1 MENRKINYIVRE
13 AEYIKQQI
21 ELFEE
26 FGAEEMRIMAN
37 EDIPTNFAYNIDLLY
52 LRARDGKFYFN
63 DNMGY
68 LRNSDNIHANQEH
81 IIFNYEANLETTVID
96 DLQDINV
103 DYFREIKDK
112 IVFDIPNL
120 QCMSCRNDTDLRK
133 KNELIDFCSEVLDE
147 LNFYKFEV
155 EVIYTMFL
163 HELRLYFNEYIIP
176 RYKSE
181 AECIEVMD
189 IGHRKRLS
197 KKHIHIVSGAV
208 KDAINES
215 ILPQLK
221 NQLLLLKDIINQSHN
236 PQKLVNILTNFRRDT
251 PIKYTTHLWDMNFS
265 KEYGSFD
272 GYINKVKE
280 QWEEIEIDLKYLSPN
295 LHQKIYDFL
304 FNDSNK
310 AQNWCSKEGD
320 SLSIGW
326 SSLQGLRAWCDEGN
340 DPFAFCLSQ
349 SYQIENKTLSTFG
362 GAIGLFKQEIQIRNE
377 NNILESIFIDIEERL
392 DDELEGVFKIETIKL
407 KGKSFYTD
415 VEVFQNVLD
424 RIFSEI
430 KKRQE
435 FPKIRVEC
443 VEDEQGE
450 YIELHI
456 TQIGSYANRSKEEML
471 NIANGGD
478 SDEIK
483 KSLQNLCD
491 WSIESSYEG
500 EHYRINYLKSSDSQE
515 VEVLDSKPDGFT
527 HIMRFYR

>member
-1 MENRKINYIVRE
+1 MQYIPCH
-13 AEYIKQQI
+13 
-21 ELFEE
+21 
-26 FGAEEMRIMAN
+26 
-37 EDIPTNFAYNIDLLY
+37 D
-52 LRARDGKFYFN
+52 
-63 DNMGY
+63 
-68 LRNSDNIHANQEH
+68 
-81 IIFNYEANLETTVID
+81 
-96 DLQDINV
+96 
-103 DYFREIKDK
+103 
-112 IVFDIPNL
+112 
-120 QCMSCRNDTDLRK
+120 DTDARK
-133 KNELIDFCSEVLDE
+133 WNELSSFCSEVLGE
-147 LNFYKFEV
+147 LNFYKFGV

-176 RYKSE
+176 RYESE
-181 AECIEVMD
+181 AECIEVMN

-197 KKHIHIVSGAV
+197 KKHIDIVSGAV
-208 KDAINES
+208 KDAISES
-215 ILPQLK
+215 ILPQLR
-221 NQLLLLKDIINQSHN
+221 NQLLLLEDIINQSHN
-236 PQKLVNILTNFRRDT
+236 PPKLVNILTNFRRDT

-304 FNDSNK
+304 FNDSNE

-392 DDELEGVFKIETIKL
+392 DDELEGVFEIETIKL

-471 NIANGGD
+471 NIADGGD

-491 WSIESSYEG
+491 WSIESSYEE